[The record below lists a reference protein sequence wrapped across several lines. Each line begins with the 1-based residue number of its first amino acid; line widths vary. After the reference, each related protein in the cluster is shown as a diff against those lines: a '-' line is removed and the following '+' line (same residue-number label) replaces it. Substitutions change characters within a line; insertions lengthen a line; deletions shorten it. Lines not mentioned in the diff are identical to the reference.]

1 MGAKMNKINWF
12 PGHMKKALEEMQA
25 EVKNVD
31 AVIYVLDARA
41 PKACLNPSFVRIIGT
56 KPILFVLNKCDLAD
70 EEKVKEFSQTLRSEN
85 TKCLM
90 LNSTASGAL
99 NKVTNALNELCKSQ
113 IERFKNKGVNYF
125 VRAMVL
131 GVPNSGKSTLVNN
144 LCGSARAVTGNKP
157 GVTKGKQW
165 VKLSNNIEI
174 LDTPGTLWP
183 NLEVEET
190 ALQLAY
196 IGSIKDDVLQIE
208 ELVLSLI
215 SDLQKLYPS
224 LLEEKYQIEDLQNK
238 TPIELLDEIAEKKK
252 CLLKGGEIDYE
263 RAAKAI
269 LDDFRKNRIGKITF

>member
-1 MGAKMNKINWF
+1 MNKINWF

-70 EEKVKEFSQTLRSEN
+70 ENKVKDFSQSLKCEN
-85 TKCLM
+85 AKCLM

-99 NKVTNALNELCKSQ
+99 NKVTNALNELCKCQ

-208 ELVLSLI
+208 ELVLNLI
-215 SDLQKLYPS
+215 SDLQKLYPN
-224 LLEEKYQIEDLQNK
+224 LLEEKYQIENLQDK
-238 TPIELLDEIAEKKK
+238 TSIELLDEIAEMKK

>member
-1 MGAKMNKINWF
+1 MNKINWF

-85 TKCLM
+85 IKCLM

-144 LCGSARAVTGNKP
+144 LCGSARAVTGNRP

-208 ELVLSLI
+208 ELVLNLI
-215 SDLQKLYPS
+215 SDLQKLYPN

-263 RAAKAI
+263 RTAKAI

>member
-1 MGAKMNKINWF
+1 MNKINWF

-70 EEKVKEFSQTLRSEN
+70 EEKVKDFSQTLRSEN

-99 NKVTNALNELCKSQ
+99 NKVTNALNELCNSQ

-144 LCGSARAVTGNKP
+144 LCGSARAVTGNRP

-183 NLEVEET
+183 NLEMEET

-208 ELVLSLI
+208 ELVLRLI

-269 LDDFRKNRIGKITF
+269 LDDFRKNRIGRITF

>member
-1 MGAKMNKINWF
+1 MNKINWF

-70 EEKVKEFSQTLRSEN
+70 EEKVKDFSQTLRSEN

-99 NKVTNALNELCKSQ
+99 NKITNALNELCNNQ

-144 LCGSARAVTGNKP
+144 LCGSARVVTGNRP

-269 LDDFRKNRIGKITF
+269 LDDFRKNRIGRITF

>member
-1 MGAKMNKINWF
+1 MNKINWF

-99 NKVTNALNELCKSQ
+99 NKVTNALNELCNSQ

-144 LCGSARAVTGNKP
+144 LCGLARAVTGNRP

-224 LLEEKYQIEDLQNK
+224 LLEEKYQIEDLQIK

-263 RAAKAI
+263 RTAKAV

>member
-1 MGAKMNKINWF
+1 MNKINWF

-56 KPILFVLNKCDLAD
+56 KPIIFVLNKCDLAD
-70 EEKVKEFSQTLRSEN
+70 EEKFKDFSQTLRSEN

-99 NKVTNALNELCKSQ
+99 NKVTNALNELCNNQ

-208 ELVLSLI
+208 ELVLRLI

-269 LDDFRKNRIGKITF
+269 LDDFRKNRIGRITF

>member
-1 MGAKMNKINWF
+1 MNKINWF

-85 TKCLM
+85 IKCLM

-99 NKVTNALNELCKSQ
+99 NKVTNALNELCNSQ

-144 LCGSARAVTGNKP
+144 LCGSARAVTGNRP

-224 LLEEKYQIEDLQNK
+224 LLEDKYQIEDLQNK

-252 CLLKGGEIDYE
+252 CLLRGGEIDYE
-263 RAAKAI
+263 RTAKAV